1 MAKKRNLKDSSQL
14 LTTVLDA
21 LDNRRPAEALTVLLE
36 AIPSWPGGFFMLR
49 LATRCIEEMGGRET
63 AQALLLEISATAL
76 NGNKPIE
83 ALASL
88 KLLEGFGGSAEEVV
102 SNFVNRYSA
111 GSECLIVGTT
121 VSEDEPVHLPS
132 LEFSDDVE
140 DDAFAALI
148 EEAAEVI
155 RGSLQLMKP
164 LTACSPIPLMSDLEP
179 TDLHNVVKSLELQTV
194 RPGQRIYRAAANLPG
209 VWWLVQ
215 GEVEI
220 GSRGRAFSA
229 IGQGA
234 ILGFEALLGKSAY
247 LQAKALSACELLA
260 LPLGPI
266 AELLRSNRF
275 RARVEAVAARYE
287 VHRAVGRS
295 KLFQGLKVEDHAG
308 LLSRFVG
315 YQIPEGGHLVEQG
328 KQSPGL
334 FLITWGEVELLASSD
349 PNATECRLGVGEIVG
364 LSGLNGSGAAAY
376 SVVASTQLRALFL
389 DADELST
396 ALHDHPDAK
405 PILDK
410 TRADRDKLF
419 AEGA

>member
-21 LDNRRPAEALTVLLE
+21 LDSHRPAEALTVLLE
-36 AIPSWPGGFFMLR
+36 NIASSPSGFFMLR
-49 LATRCIEEMGGRET
+49 LATRCIEEMGDKET
-63 AQALLLEISATAL
+63 AQALLVEISRSAL

-83 ALASL
+83 ALATL
-88 KLLEGFGGSAEEVV
+88 KVLEGLGGSAEDVIAK
-102 SNFVNRYSA
+102 FVNRYAA

-121 VSEDEPVHLPS
+121 TPEEEPGRLPS
-132 LEFSDDVE
+132 LEFSDDVQ
-140 DDAFAALI
+140 DDAYSALV

-155 RGSLQLMKP
+155 RGGLQLMKP

-179 TDLHNVVKSLELQTV
+179 SDLHNVVKALELQIV

-247 LQAKALSACELLA
+247 LQAKALSACELLS

-315 YQIPEGGHLVEQG
+315 YQIPEGGHLVEKG

-334 FLITWGEVELLASSD
+334 FLITWGEVELLDGAGTNSK
-349 PNATECRLGVGEIVG
+349 ECRLGVGEIVG
-364 LSGLNGSGAAAY
+364 LSGLNGAGPAAY
-376 SVVASTQLRALFL
+376 TVIASTQLRALFL
-389 DADELST
+389 DADELHT

-419 AEGA
+419 SGDA

>member
-148 EEAAEVI
+148 EEQP
-155 RGSLQLMKP
+155 RS
-164 LTACSPIPLMSDLEP
+164 
-179 TDLHNVVKSLELQTV
+179 
-194 RPGQRIYRAAANLPG
+194 
-209 VWWLVQ
+209 
-215 GEVEI
+215 
-220 GSRGRAFSA
+220 F
-229 IGQGA
+229 GA
-234 ILGFEALLGKSAY
+234 
-247 LQAKALSACELLA
+247 
-260 LPLGPI
+260 
-266 AELLRSNRF
+266 
-275 RARVEAVAARYE
+275 
-287 VHRAVGRS
+287 H
-295 KLFQGLKVEDHAG
+295 
-308 LLSRFVG
+308 
-315 YQIPEGGHLVEQG
+315 
-328 KQSPGL
+328 
-334 FLITWGEVELLASSD
+334 SS
-349 PNATECRLGVGEIVG
+349 
-364 LSGLNGSGAAAY
+364 
-376 SVVASTQLRALFL
+376 
-389 DADELST
+389 
-396 ALHDHPDAK
+396 
-405 PILDK
+405 
-410 TRADRDKLF
+410 
-419 AEGA
+419 